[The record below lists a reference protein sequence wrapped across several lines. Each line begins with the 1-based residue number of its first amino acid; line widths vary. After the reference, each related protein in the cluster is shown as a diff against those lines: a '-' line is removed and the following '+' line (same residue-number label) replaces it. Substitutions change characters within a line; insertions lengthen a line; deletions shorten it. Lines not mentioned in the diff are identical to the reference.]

1 MHGGMQ
7 EYLEKERQWCRS
19 TVAEME
25 APLLCFERFLFTET
39 GTLLMVWTDASGQVE
54 ELRRRC
60 KHQFPGSLNIR
71 QSSILHTSM
80 LRLLS
85 TQPLDDYSR
94 EKIVETCE
102 KWTEK
107 LKGAKWQAEKI
118 WYVLEEEFSTLGGE
132 REDMPFMQ

>member
-1 MHGGMQ
+1 MQ
-7 EYLEKERQWCRS
+7 EYLERERLWCKA
-19 TVAEME
+19 TAAATP
-25 APLLCFERFLFTET
+25 APLLCFERFVFTET
-39 GTLLMVWTDASGQVE
+39 GTLLMTWTDQSGQVE
-54 ELRRRC
+54 ELRRKC
-60 KHQFPGSLNIR
+60 KQQFPGSLNIK

-85 TQPLDDYSR
+85 TQPLDDYIR

-107 LKGAKWQAEKI
+107 VKGNMWEADRM
-118 WYVLEEEFSTLGGE
+118 WYVLESEFSTIVGE